1 MNTTSI
7 SITSAKTSDLVF
19 ISQTNE
25 LVTDS
30 FHVAKYFGK
39 RHDHVLEKIK
49 NLACTPDF
57 TARNFAVCHKNN
69 DLQNGKIQPFYQM
82 TKDGFIF
89 LVMGFTGKR
98 AALVKEAYINAFN
111 QMADQLNKKAAE
123 LPSPSQPLS
132 YSTRVALTIENGH
145 VVNSSP
151 IPDDAFI
158 VTKNR
163 LCALL
168 NEPGLFSI
176 EEMAQLAQCSSRRLA
191 ELAQAFARLN

>member
-1 MNTTSI
+1 MTASSLPI
-7 SITSAKTSDLVF
+7 EQHRPEDLVF
-19 ISQTNE
+19 VSQTNE

-30 FHVAKYFGK
+30 FHVAKYFSK
-39 RHDHVLEKIK
+39 RHDDVLKKIK

-111 QMADQLNKKAAE
+111 QMADKLSKKERE
-123 LPSPSQPLS
+123 LPAPSQPLS
-132 YSTRVALTIENGH
+132 YSTRVALIIENGN
-145 VVNSSP
+145 VVHSSQ

>member
-1 MNTTSI
+1 MTTISS

-19 ISQTNE
+19 ISKSNE

-30 FHVAKYFGK
+30 KWVSHFFGK
-39 RHDHVLEKIK
+39 PHDRVLEKIRTLNCSNK
-49 NLACTPDF
+49 F
-57 TARNFAVCHKNN
+57 KSVNFSAYHYNHE
-69 DLQNGKIQPFYQM
+69 QNGQVYQAYQM
-82 TKDGFIF
+82 TKNGFMF

-98 AALVKEAYINAFN
+98 AAEIKERYIAAFDE
-111 QMADQLNKKAAE
+111 MADQLNKKAAE

-132 YSTRVALTIENGH
+132 YSTRVALTIENGN
-145 VVNSSP
+145 VVHSSQ